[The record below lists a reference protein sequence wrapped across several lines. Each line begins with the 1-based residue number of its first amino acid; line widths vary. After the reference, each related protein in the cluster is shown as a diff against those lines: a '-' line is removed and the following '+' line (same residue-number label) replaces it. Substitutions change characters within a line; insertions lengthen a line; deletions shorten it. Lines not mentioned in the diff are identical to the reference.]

1 MNGTASQPQQPPDPR
16 TFFAA
21 ERTFLAWVRT
31 GIALMGFGFVLAR
44 FGFFLR
50 ELQLNNAQLV
60 QHSTRYSLW
69 LGIAL
74 VVLGV
79 AVQIY
84 AAVRHV
90 QIVHHLRSGTFLAER
105 SSRLGILVAVLL
117 ALVGIAMAVYLVAV
131 R

>member
-1 MNGTASQPQQPPDPR
+1 MGAHRPR
-16 TFFAA
+16 TH
-21 ERTFLAWVRT
+21 
-31 GIALMGFGFVLAR
+31 GFGFVLAR

-50 ELQLNNAQLV
+50 ELQLNHAEAM

-69 LGIAL
+69 IGIAL

-79 AVQIY
+79 VVQIY

-90 QIVHHLRSGTFLAER
+90 QLVRHLRTGTPLPEH
-105 SSRLGILVAVLL
+105 SSRLGVLVAALL
-117 ALVGIAMAVYLVAV
+117 ALVGIAMAVYLLIV